1 MCAQVT
7 LSDIIPGHNQPC
19 SKFWQHL
26 PLVTDIHSSPA
37 DLEKLGSDYVNRCSA
52 LLEMDAGMMDMIISL
67 ILKMNCLIDTDHQV
81 GGIFHR

>member
-19 SKFWQHL
+19 CKFWQHL
-26 PLVTDIHSSPA
+26 PLVTNIHSSPA

-52 LLEMDAGMMDMIISL
+52 LLGSDGRWYDGHD
-67 ILKMNCLIDTDHQV
+67 NQFDTEDEL
-81 GGIFHR
+81 FD